1 MGFKVIPLITPLK
14 VRDSGLTD
22 LTYKRM
28 SLAYG
33 LSFSFDLF
41 PEFVRESD
49 ISDFH
54 KPANSNGVKM
64 ISKDDI

>member
-1 MGFKVIPLITPLK
+1 
-14 VRDSGLTD
+14 
-22 LTYKRM
+22 M

-33 LSFSFDLF
+33 LSFSFDLY

-54 KPANSNGVKM
+54 KPAHSNRVKM